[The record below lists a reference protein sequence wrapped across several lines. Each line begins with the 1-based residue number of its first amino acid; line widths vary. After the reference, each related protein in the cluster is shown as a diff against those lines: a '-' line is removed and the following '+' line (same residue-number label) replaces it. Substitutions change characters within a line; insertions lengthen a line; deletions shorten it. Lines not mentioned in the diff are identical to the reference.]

1 MPEYLQAQG
10 VTVVPVPVYFPDA
23 THILGEPVYRSV
35 AAVPQPPALDVVC
48 VFRRPADVAAHVG
61 DLLQARPACVWL
73 QSGIRD
79 DASAETLAR
88 AGIKVVQDR
97 CMQVEHA
104 AAKRGSRM

>member
-1 MPEYLQAQG
+1 
-10 VTVVPVPVYFPDA
+10 
-23 THILGEPVYRSV
+23 
-35 AAVPQPPALDVVC
+35 
-48 VFRRPADVAAHVG
+48 VG

-97 CMQVEHA
+97 CMLVEHA